1 MVRVLGA
8 YGPVM
13 LAYYKPDNGSGAVF
27 EADVRTI
34 VTDRYLAEATR
45 QGLFAMSFM
54 DGTNLTASSELH
66 GLVRAAV
73 RRYAPL
79 MRFWGAL

>member
-1 MVRVLGA
+1 
-8 YGPVM
+8 
-13 LAYYKPDNGSGAVF
+13 
-27 EADVRTI
+27 
-34 VTDRYLAEATR
+34 
-45 QGLFAMSFM
+45 MSFM